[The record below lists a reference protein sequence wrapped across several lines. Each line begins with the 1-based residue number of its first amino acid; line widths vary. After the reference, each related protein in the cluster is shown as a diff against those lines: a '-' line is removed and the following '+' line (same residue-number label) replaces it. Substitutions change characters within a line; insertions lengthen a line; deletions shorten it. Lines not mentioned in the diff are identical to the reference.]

1 MEWHSLGFER
11 LTIETRKGEKM
22 DRAIKGLAY
31 EGKVS
36 IVAAETTELVE
47 QIRNLHDLTPTT
59 TAALGRVA
67 TIAGMMGLTE
77 LKEQEDSLTIQING
91 NGPIG
96 NIVAVVEREESKS
109 FVKIYAQNPSV
120 ELPLA
125 SNGKIA
131 VGQAVGTDGFLN
143 IIRQNEITKTTY
155 NGLVPL
161 VSGEIAE
168 DFTQYFAQSQQKPTV
183 IALGVLVDKNGVKR
197 SGGYMIQLMPDATE
211 EEISKIEKSV
221 SKALPVSE
229 MLSQDKSL
237 EEMVRTVTGDENAL
251 FLISDLG
258 IEFRCDCSKERF
270 ADGLASIGKVEL
282 DKIIEE
288 DGKANTKCHF
298 CNQEYDFSKEE
309 LLEIRETLE

>member
-1 MEWHSLGFER
+1 
-11 LTIETRKGEKM
+11 M

>member
-1 MEWHSLGFER
+1 
-11 LTIETRKGEKM
+11 M

-36 IVAAETTELVE
+36 IVAVDTTELVE
-47 QIRNLHDLTPTT
+47 RIRNLHDLTPTT

-77 LKEQEDSLTIQING
+77 LKEKEDSLTIQING
-91 NGPIG
+91 RGPMG
-96 NIVAVVEREESKS
+96 SIVAVVEREEAKAL
-109 FVKIYAQNPSV
+109 VKVYAQNPNV

-143 IIRQNEITKTTY
+143 IIRQNEITKTAY

-183 IALGVLVDKNGVKR
+183 IALGVLVNKNGVKR

-211 EEISKIEKSV
+211 EEISKIEESV
-221 SKALPVSE
+221 SRAQPVSE
-229 MLSQDKSL
+229 MLNQDKSL
-237 EEMVRTVTGDENAL
+237 EEIVRTVTGDENAL

-309 LLEIRETLE
+309 LVEIRKTLE

>member
-1 MEWHSLGFER
+1 
-11 LTIETRKGEKM
+11 M

-36 IVAAETTELVE
+36 IVAVDTTELVE
-47 QIRNLHDLTPTT
+47 QIRILHDLTPTT

-77 LKEQEDSLTIQING
+77 LKEEEDSLTIQING
-91 NGPIG
+91 RGPMG
-96 NIVAVVEREESKS
+96 SIVAVVEREEAKS
-109 FVKIYAQNPSV
+109 LVKVYTQNPNV

-143 IIRQNEITKTTY
+143 IIRQNEITKTAY

-183 IALGVLVDKNGVKR
+183 IALGVLVNKNGVKR
-197 SGGYMIQLMPDATE
+197 SGGYIIQLMPDATE
-211 EEISKIEKSV
+211 KEISKIEENV

-229 MLSQDKSL
+229 MLNQDKSL
-237 EEMVRTVTGDENAL
+237 EEIVRTVTGDENAL

-309 LLEIRETLE
+309 LVEIRKTLE

>member
-1 MEWHSLGFER
+1 
-11 LTIETRKGEKM
+11 M

-36 IVAAETTELVE
+36 IVAVDTTELVE
-47 QIRNLHDLTPTT
+47 RIRNLHDLTPTT

-77 LKEQEDSLTIQING
+77 LKEKEDSLTIQING
-91 NGPIG
+91 RGPMG
-96 NIVAVVEREESKS
+96 SIVAVVEREEAKAL
-109 FVKIYAQNPSV
+109 VKVYAQNPNV

-143 IIRQNEITKTTY
+143 IIRQNEITKTAY

-183 IALGVLVDKNGVKR
+183 IALGVLVNKNGVKR

-211 EEISKIEKSV
+211 EEISKIEESV
-221 SKALPVSE
+221 SRAQPVSE
-229 MLSQDKSL
+229 MLNQDKSL
-237 EEMVRTVTGDENAL
+237 EEIVRTVTGDENAL

-288 DGKANTKCHF
+288 DGEANTKCHF

-309 LLEIRETLE
+309 LLEIRKTLE

>member
-1 MEWHSLGFER
+1 
-11 LTIETRKGEKM
+11 M

-36 IVAAETTELVE
+36 IVAVDTTELVE
-47 QIRNLHDLTPTT
+47 QIRILHDLTPTT

-77 LKEQEDSLTIQING
+77 LKEEEDSLTIQING
-91 NGPIG
+91 KGPMG
-96 NIVAVVEREESKS
+96 SIVAVVEREEAKS
-109 FVKIYAQNPSV
+109 LVKVYTQNPNV

-143 IIRQNEITKTTY
+143 IIRQNEITKTAY

-183 IALGVLVDKNGVKR
+183 IALGVLVNKNGVKR
-197 SGGYMIQLMPDATE
+197 SGGYIIQLMPDATE
-211 EEISKIEKSV
+211 KEISKIEENV

-229 MLSQDKSL
+229 MLNQDKSL
-237 EEMVRTVTGDENAL
+237 EEIVRTVTVDENAL

-288 DGKANTKCHF
+288 DGRANTKCHF

-309 LLEIRETLE
+309 LVEIRKTLE

>member
-1 MEWHSLGFER
+1 
-11 LTIETRKGEKM
+11 M

-36 IVAAETTELVE
+36 IVAVDTTELVE
-47 QIRNLHDLTPTT
+47 RIRNLHDLTPTT

-77 LKEQEDSLTIQING
+77 LKEKEDSLTIQING
-91 NGPIG
+91 RGPIG
-96 NIVAVVEREESKS
+96 SIVAVVEREEAKAL
-109 FVKIYAQNPSV
+109 VKVYAQNPNV

-143 IIRQNEITKTTY
+143 IIRQNEITKTAY

-183 IALGVLVDKNGVKR
+183 IALGVLVNKNGVKR

-211 EEISKIEKSV
+211 EEISKIEESV
-221 SKALPVSE
+221 SRAQPVSE
-229 MLSQDKSL
+229 MLNQDKSL
-237 EEMVRTVTGDENAL
+237 EEIVRTVTGDENAL

-288 DGKANTKCHF
+288 DGEANTKCHF

-309 LLEIRETLE
+309 LLEIREKLYE

>member
-1 MEWHSLGFER
+1 
-11 LTIETRKGEKM
+11 M

-36 IVAAETTELVE
+36 IVAVDTTELVE

-67 TIAGMMGLTE
+67 TVAGMMGLTE
-77 LKEQEDSLTIQING
+77 LKEKEDSLTIQING
-91 NGPIG
+91 RGPMG
-96 NIVAVVEREESKS
+96 SIVAVVEREKAKAL
-109 FVKIYAQNPSV
+109 VKVYAQNANV
-120 ELPLA
+120 ELPLS

-143 IIRQNEITKTTY
+143 IIRQNEITKTAY

-211 EEISKIEKSV
+211 EEISKIEEAV
-221 SKALPVSE
+221 SKAQPVSE
-229 MLSQDKSL
+229 MLNQDKSL
-237 EEMVRTVTGDENAL
+237 EEIVRTVTGVENVL

-309 LLEIRETLE
+309 LLEIRKTLE